1 MITAV
6 AGFFQKLTH
15 GRGLKAFSWL
25 DVTAGKY
32 PDSRIG
38 DTGFVIPQL

>member
-1 MITAV
+1 MR
-6 AGFFQKLTH
+6 FFEKFTH
-15 GRGLKAFSWL
+15 GDRLKTLSRL